1 MSYTRDGIMA
11 QVWIAFGQGTGAI
24 RVSQEAALELHRWY
38 YGAITDELLEKWDT
52 EALQVLDRIRAIG
65 SLSAMMAIQQGSTKI
80 NAQVVYESSVQVQLR
95 SDTPYCPPPPPL
107 LP

>member
-1 MSYTRDGIMA
+1 MSYTRDGVMA
-11 QVWIAFGQGTGAI
+11 QVWIAFGQGAGAV
-24 RVSQEAALELHRWY
+24 RVSQDAAMELHRWY
-38 YGAITDELLEKWDT
+38 YGAITDELLANWGT

-65 SLSAMMAIQQGSTKI
+65 SLAALMAIQQGSPTI
-80 NAQVVYESSVQVQLR
+80 DVTMVYEAATQVQLR